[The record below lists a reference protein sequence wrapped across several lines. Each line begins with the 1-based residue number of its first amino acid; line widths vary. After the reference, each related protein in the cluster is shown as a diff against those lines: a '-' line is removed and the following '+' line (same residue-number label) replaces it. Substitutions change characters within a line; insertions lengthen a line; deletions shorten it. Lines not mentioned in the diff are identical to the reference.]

1 MKQKR
6 WSKKGKELA
15 KENPSLFTGG
25 NGGTG
30 HQFKGG
36 AHRSD
41 IDYKR
46 SDRKREERDA
56 RLGEY
61 D

>member
-6 WSKKGKELA
+6 WTKEGRQYQ
-15 KENPSLFTGG
+15 ESHPSLFTGG
-25 NGGTG
+25 SGKTP
-30 HQFKGG
+30 HLKGG
-36 AHRSD
+36 AHRRD

-46 SDRKREERDA
+46 SDTRNEERNA
-56 RLGEY
+56 RRGRYE